1 MSSSLQR
8 DSLLRRSA
16 GSQILTLLVILRFI
30 LVRFLLLNPAN
41 SLPPTKAASVR
52 PLLQLVIL
60 RHLVILLQLVIL
72 RHLVILLQSP
82 FPLCRQKL
90 ILAAPGSPSSHGV
103 VRTEAGM
110 DLLMLLATLVKTLR
124 LLML

>member
-1 MSSSLQR
+1 MSSSLLR

-52 PLLQLVIL
+52 P
-60 RHLVILLQLVIL
+60 LLQLVIL